1 MNRMSKFG
9 LIFALLVAATATQAQ
24 RARDNE
30 PQNTKQTVAMSAKVG
45 EKVQEA
51 QLAIEAKD
59 YANGKVILDN
69 LRAGNLSPYE
79 RAQTW
84 NLTAYAEYSQ
94 ERYDAA
100 IRAYEQVLAQP
111 ELPEALILSTLKTQS
126 QLYFIQENYPA
137 ALRTAQ
143 RLMSLV
149 PEPSAEIFMVVGQAY
164 YQMDQYRNALDPM
177 KKGIELYKAQGKVPK
192 ENWLLLVQSCYFQLQ
207 DYNNLVPAVKE
218 LIRHYPDDKYLLTLA
233 GAYSELGETKKQLA
247 ISEVLYERG
256 FMTSASHVTNL
267 ANLYMMHE
275 TPYKAA
281 ELLEKEMA
289 SGKVEN
295 NERNLRL
302 LSQAWYS
309 AREDEK
315 SIPPLERAANMASD
329 GELFVRV
336 AQSQLNLEQWDKA
349 ASSIRKGLQRGGL
362 KRQDQAYVMLG
373 MAEFNQDKLDSA
385 RSAFNNALADNRSRK
400 TAQQW
405 IKFVDTELERKRT
418 LEQELPDIRTREIDD
433 LLKNA
438 DV

>member
-1 MNRMSKFG
+1 
-9 LIFALLVAATATQAQ
+9 
-24 RARDNE
+24 
-30 PQNTKQTVAMSAKVG
+30 
-45 EKVQEA
+45 
-51 QLAIEAKD
+51 
-59 YANGKVILDN
+59 
-69 LRAGNLSPYE
+69 
-79 RAQTW
+79 
-84 NLTAYAEYSQ
+84 
-94 ERYDAA
+94 
-100 IRAYEQVLAQP
+100 
-111 ELPEALILSTLKTQS
+111 
-126 QLYFIQENYPA
+126 
-137 ALRTAQ
+137 
-143 RLMSLV
+143 
-149 PEPSAEIFMVVGQAY
+149 
-164 YQMDQYRNALDPM
+164 
-177 KKGIELYKAQGKVPK
+177 
-192 ENWLLLVQSCYFQLQ
+192 LLVQSCYFQLQ